1 MNRKKRHMIDDK
13 ISLEDYH
20 KLPSMSA
27 HNLMDAEVN
36 CVIAQYNKAHP
47 TKPTAAMINGTLIHA
62 AIETRDIGELYVI
75 EPPGLNKRTTAG
87 KQELAEF
94 HEANSDKTIITEK
107 QWEMAAGCREAAW
120 SHPEAKKY
128 LECALFERSVFT
140 TINGV
145 DVKARPDLDCL
156 PPWLGGFQTLV
167 DIKSRQKGAAN
178 VEKWIKDWWNYGTY
192 IQAGLQMLVWEDS
205 NMPCPEYYY
214 LLVEN
219 AEPYQV
225 NMVYLDQELIEI
237 SKEKTLDVIQK
248 WKSWLE
254 KGSPSGYGKPQKMS
268 AKPWMRNYELT
279 L

>member
-1 MNRKKRHMIDDK
+1 MIDDK

-20 KLPSMSA
+20 KLPAMSA
-27 HNLMDAEVN
+27 HNLMDAEN
-36 CVIAQYNKAHP
+36 SCAIAQYNKAHP

-62 AIETRDIGELYVI
+62 AIETRDIAQFYVL
-75 EPPGLNKRTTAG
+75 EPPGLNKRTTLG
-87 KQELAEF
+87 KEQLAVF
-94 HEANSDKTIITEK
+94 QQANSKKTIITEK
-107 QWEMAAGCREAAW
+107 QWEMAAGCMEAAW

-156 PPWLGGFQTLV
+156 PPWLGGYQTLV

-178 VEKWIKDWWNYGTY
+178 VEKWLKDWWTYGTY
-192 IQAGLQMLVWEDS
+192 IQAGLQLLVWEDS
-205 NMPCPEYYY
+205 NMPCEHYYY

-225 NMVYLDQELIEI
+225 HLVYLDQELMEI
-237 SKEKTLDVIQK
+237 SKEKTLDVIEK

-254 KGSPSGYGKPQKMS
+254 QGSPSGYGQPQKMY